1 MKLLRDIGFFIISA
15 IAGYFLWKWGTLA
28 GLLEITAATPY
39 LNSFVAGAMFTSAI
53 TVGPATAAIALLA
66 SSGVSPIE
74 ITLIGA
80 LGAMTVE
87 VGAFILLRDTIALEL
102 RRAGRRSK
110 RSLLGYLI
118 FRGRWRFVSI
128 IIGALI
134 IASPLP
140 DEAGILLLSLERPSW
155 KSVLVLTFL
164 LNALGILAVTTAT
177 QQLL

>member
-1 MKLLRDIGFFIISA
+1 MKLLRDIGFLIISA
-15 IAGYFLWKWGTLA
+15 IIGYFLWKWGTLA
-28 GLLEITAATPY
+28 GLLELTAGIPY
-39 LNSFVAGAMFTSAI
+39 LNSLVAGAMFTSAI

-74 ITLIGA
+74 IAIIGA

-87 VGAFILLRDTIALEL
+87 VTAFILLRDTIALEI
-102 RRAGRRSK
+102 RKAGRRSK
-110 RSLLGYLI
+110 RSLASYLI

-140 DEAGILLLSLERPSW
+140 DEPGILLLSLEKPSW
-155 KSVLVLTFL
+155 KTVLVLTFL
-164 LNALGILAVTTAT
+164 LNTLGIFAITTAS

>member
-1 MKLLRDIGFFIISA
+1 MKLLRDIGFLIISA
-15 IAGYFLWKWGTLA
+15 IVGYLLWRWGILA
-28 GLLEITAATPY
+28 RLLDFTATIPY

-74 ITLIGA
+74 IALIGA

-87 VGAFILLRDTIALEL
+87 VSAFIVLRDTIALEI

-110 RSLLGYLI
+110 RSLASYLI
-118 FRGRWRFVSI
+118 FRGRWRFISI
-128 IIGALI
+128 IIGAII

-140 DEAGILLLSLERPSW
+140 DEPGLLLLSLEKPSW
-155 KSVLVLTFL
+155 KTVLVLTFL
-164 LNALGILAVTTAT
+164 LNVLGIFAVTAAT